1 MFSPNAPISS
11 TNITDRHNITEI
23 LLKVTLNTINKQN
36 YTSMYEMYSSLF
48 YFRDIITLEC
58 GWNLYDVFVNYYKIL
73 LANTWVCF
81 ILQMQKFCIDKNCGA
96 IIYLN
101 SELFMNETFEW
112 MLWRNSQCSTICD
125 IKNYFECQKFWLGI
139 LFVKKIFQNYP
150 LLPYENVFVSCVH
163 HITTQHYVS
172 HSSLVYLLSM
182 IQTVLRTQYAY
193 TCNVYLFCIYH
204 IDMVG

>member
-1 MFSPNAPISS
+1 
-11 TNITDRHNITEI
+11 
-23 LLKVTLNTINKQN
+23 
-36 YTSMYEMYSSLF
+36 MYEMYFSLF

-73 LANTWVCF
+73 LANTWDIADANFVS
-81 ILQMQKFCIDKNCGA
+81 IKTVEQSS
-96 IIYLN
+96 IY

-125 IKNYFECQKFWLGI
+125 IKNYFECQKFWLGT
-139 LFVKKIFQNYP
+139 LFVKKNYINRSFRITLFYP
-150 LLPYENVFVSCVH
+150 MKMFVSCVH

-172 HSSLVYLLSM
+172 HSALVYLLNM

-193 TCNVYLFCIYH
+193 NVYLFCISYWYGRV
-204 IDMVG
+204 ICIGTK